1 MSKSYIINQ
10 LGSVALHSYLPCT
23 PANAE
28 TICADL
34 LDGTYAVYEAT
45 TEVGSDN
52 GVVLA
57 FDATVQFR
65 DSTTGK
71 KGYWKAIVK
80 STISPDDIQVAFKG
94 LTINGILIDE
104 VVVLRYSSLTFA

>member
-1 MSKSYIINQ
+1 MKSYIINQ
-10 LGSVALHSYLPCT
+10 LGSVTLHSYLPCN
-23 PANAE
+23 AVNAE

-52 GVVLA
+52 GVTVA
-57 FDATVQFR
+57 YDASVQFR
-65 DSTTGK
+65 DSNTGK
-71 KGYWKAIVK
+71 KGYWKGIVK
-80 STISPDDIQVAFKG
+80 STVSPDDMQVAFKG

-104 VVVLRYSSLTFA
+104 VVVLRYSPLTFA

>member
-1 MSKSYIINQ
+1 MKSYIVNQ
-10 LGSVALHSYLPCT
+10 LGSVTLHSYLPMS

-28 TICADL
+28 TVCADL

-52 GVVLA
+52 GVTLA
-57 FDATVQFR
+57 FDANVQFR
-65 DSTTGK
+65 NSTTGK
-71 KGYWKAIVK
+71 KGYWKGIVK
-80 STISPDDIQVAFKG
+80 STVNPDDIQMAFMG

-104 VVVLRYSSLTFA
+104 VIVLRYSSLTFA

>member
-1 MSKSYIINQ
+1 MKSYIINQ
-10 LGSVALHSYLPCT
+10 LGSVTLHGYLPMT

-28 TICADL
+28 TVCADL
-34 LDGTYAVYEAT
+34 LEGTYAVYEAT

-57 FDATVQFR
+57 FDVSLQFR

-71 KGYWKAIVK
+71 KGYFKGIVK
-80 STISPDDIQVAFKG
+80 STVNPDEIQTAFKG

-104 VVVLRYSSLTFA
+104 VVILRYSSLTFA